1 MGKLLKII
9 LSIAA
14 FLVAL
19 VVVAAIVLPMIIDPN
34 DYKPEIMNA
43 VKDKTGRNL
52 EIDGDIG
59 LSVFPWLGLDLGSVR
74 LGNAPGFAEPYMAS
88 MNEAQVR
95 VKLLPLLKK
104 QLEVDTVKLA
114 GLKLN
119 LAKDETGRTNWAD
132 LQAAEAGQKP
142 EQGKVA
148 PEGSAP
154 GLGSLAVGGI
164 AVTDASI
171 VWDDR
176 STDTRY
182 MIDDLSFTTGD
193 IAAGQA
199 FDLDLHFKVAAKE
212 PAMAS
217 QFELTGNV
225 FIAPN
230 LQAVEVKNALLGI
243 QAEGNGVP
251 GGKARVS
258 LKTDLTLDLA
268 AQTLRLPDLV
278 LEVLGLNI
286 TGDIDGSGIGG
297 DAPQFSGALKVA
309 GFVPRDLIRMLGQ
322 PMPITTDPAVL
333 DKADAVLDWDASTKH
348 FAVKTLLLHLDDTTV
363 TGNARVDSFEAPA
376 ISFALAVDTFNLDR
390 YLPPTPAE
398 GEAAAQPA
406 AGKKEGPPQLEGLRK
421 LNLNGKVTVA
431 AMRAFNLE
439 YRDAELQVK
448 SRNGVLRMHP
458 IGAKLYGGSYR
469 GDITLD
475 ASKKTPR
482 ISVDEN
488 IADVQAGPLL
498 KDLTG
503 DDKLLGTANM
513 KAKFTGTGL
522 TPEELRRTANGTAS
536 FTFTNGAVKGVN
548 IAALIRKARA
558 TLKGQ
563 PAPADTGPNQT
574 DFAQLSGSVN
584 VSDGLA
590 RNDDLLLQS
599 PLLRIAGAG
608 QTSLVDESIDYTL
621 TTKLVGSLEGQGGK
635 GLEDLKGVSI
645 PVKVGGSWSKPSY
658 KPDVAAALSEAA
670 KEKVKE
676 KVDEKLDEQKQK
688 IEEKIQEKIGDK
700 IGDQLKGLFK

>member
-19 VVVAAIVLPMIIDPN
+19 VVVAAIVLPMVIDPN
-34 DYKPEIMNA
+34 DYKAEINSA
-43 VKDKTGRNL
+43 VQDKTGRRL

-59 LSVFPWLGLDLGSVR
+59 LSVFPWLGLELGAMR
-74 LGNAPGFAEPYMAS
+74 LGNAQGFAEPYMAS
-88 MNEAQVR
+88 MNAAQVR

-104 QLEVDTVKLA
+104 QLEVDTLKLA

-132 LQAAEAGQKP
+132 LQAESAAAQEGQEEAGK
-142 EQGKVA
+142 EQA
-148 PEGSAP
+148 A
-154 GLGSLAVGGI
+154 GLGGLAVGGI
-164 AVTDASI
+164 AVTDASV

-176 STDTRY
+176 ASGTHY
-182 MIDDLSFTTGD
+182 LVDDLSFTTGE
-193 IAAGQA
+193 IAAGQS
-199 FDLDLHFKVAAKE
+199 FDLDLHFKVAATE

-217 QFELTGNV
+217 QIELTGNV

-230 LQAVEVKNALLGI
+230 LQAVDVKDALLGI
-243 QAEGNGVP
+243 HAEGNGVP

-258 LKTDLTLDLA
+258 LKSDMKLDLA
-268 AQTLRLPDLV
+268 AQTLRLPNML

-286 TGDIDGSGIGG
+286 TGDIDGRGIGG
-297 DAPQFSGALKVA
+297 DAPQFSGALKVG

-322 PMPITTDPAVL
+322 PVPITTDPSVL
-333 DKADAVLDWDASTKH
+333 DKADAALDWDASTKH
-348 FAVKTLLLHLDDTTV
+348 FAIKALTMHLDDTIV
-363 TGNARVDSFEAPA
+363 TGNARVDSFDAPA
-376 ISFALAVDTFNLDR
+376 ISFALEIDSIDLDR
-390 YLPPTPAE
+390 YLPPTAAE
-398 GEAAAQPA
+398 GEAATQPA
-406 AGKKEGPPQLEGLRK
+406 ASKEGPPQLEGLRK

-431 AMRAFNLE
+431 AMHAFNLE

-448 SRNGVLRMHP
+448 SRDGVLRMHP
-458 IGAKLYGGSYR
+458 IGARLYGGTYQ

-482 ISVDEN
+482 VSVNEN

-503 DDKLLGTANM
+503 DDKVLGTANM
-513 KAKFTGTGL
+513 KAKFSGTGL
-522 TPEELRRTANGTAS
+522 TPEELRRTVNGTAS
-536 FTFTNGAVKGVN
+536 FSFTNGAVKGVN

-558 TLKGQ
+558 ALKGQ
-563 PAPADTGPNQT
+563 PAPAETGPNQT
-574 DFAQLSGSVN
+574 DFAALTGSVN

-599 PLLRIAGAG
+599 PLLRVAGAG
-608 QTSLVDESIDYTL
+608 QTSLIDETINYTL

-635 GLEDLKGVSI
+635 GLEDLKGVEI
-645 PVKVGGSWSKPSY
+645 PVKVGGTWSKPSY
-658 KPDVAAALSEAA
+658 VPDVAAALSDVA

-676 KVDEKLDEQKQK
+676 KVDEKLEEQKQ
-688 IEEKIQEKIGDK
+688 KIQEKIGDK
-700 IGDQLKGLFK
+700 LGDSLKGLFK

>member
-19 VVVAAIVLPMIIDPN
+19 VVVAAIVLPMVIDPN
-34 DYKPEIMNA
+34 DYKAEIKSA
-43 VKDKTGRNL
+43 VQDKTGRRL

-59 LSVFPWLGLDLGSVR
+59 LSVFPWLGLELGAMR
-74 LGNAPGFAEPYMAS
+74 LGNAQGFAEPYMAS
-88 MNEAQVR
+88 MNAAQVR

-104 QLEVDTVKLA
+104 QLEVDTLKLA

-132 LQAAEAGQKP
+132 LQAESAAAQEGQQEAGK
-142 EQGKVA
+142 EQA
-148 PEGSAP
+148 A
-154 GLGSLAVGGI
+154 GLGGLAVGGI
-164 AVTDASI
+164 AVTDASV

-176 STDTRY
+176 ASGTHY
-182 MIDDLSFTTGD
+182 LVDDLSFTTGE
-193 IAAGQA
+193 IAAGQS
-199 FDLDLHFKVAAKE
+199 FDLDLHFKVAATE

-217 QFELTGNV
+217 QIELTGNV

-230 LQAVEVKNALLGI
+230 LQAVDVKDALLGI
-243 QAEGNGVP
+243 HAEGKGVP

-258 LKTDLTLDLA
+258 LKSDMRLDLA
-268 AQTLRLPDLV
+268 AQTLRLPNML

-286 TGDIDGSGIGG
+286 TGDIDGRGIGG
-297 DAPQFSGALKVA
+297 DAPQFSGALKVG

-322 PMPITTDPAVL
+322 PVPITTDPSVL
-333 DKADAVLDWDASTKH
+333 DKADAALDWDASTKH
-348 FAVKTLLLHLDDTTV
+348 FAIKALTMHLDDTIV
-363 TGNARVDSFEAPA
+363 TGNARVDSFDAPA
-376 ISFALAVDTFNLDR
+376 ISFALAIDSIDLDR
-390 YLPPTPAE
+390 YLPPTAAE
-398 GEAAAQPA
+398 GEAATQPA
-406 AGKKEGPPQLEGLRK
+406 ASKEGPPQLEGLRK

-431 AMRAFNLE
+431 AMHAFNLE
-439 YRDAELQVK
+439 YRDAELQVN
-448 SRNGVLRMHP
+448 SRDGVLRMHP
-458 IGAKLYGGSYR
+458 IGARLYGGTYQ

-482 ISVDEN
+482 VSVNEN

-503 DDKLLGTANM
+503 DDKVLGTANM
-513 KAKFTGTGL
+513 KAKFSGTGL
-522 TPEELRRTANGTAS
+522 TPEELRRTVNGTAS
-536 FTFTNGAVKGVN
+536 FSFTNGAVKGVN

-558 TLKGQ
+558 ALKGQ
-563 PAPADTGPNQT
+563 PAPAETGPNQT
-574 DFAQLSGSVN
+574 DFAALTGSVN

-599 PLLRIAGAG
+599 PLLRVAGAG
-608 QTSLVDESIDYTL
+608 QTSLVDETIDYTL

-635 GLEDLKGVSI
+635 GLEDLKGVEI
-645 PVKVGGSWSKPSY
+645 PVKVGGTWSKPSY
-658 KPDVAAALSEAA
+658 VPDVAAALSEAA

-676 KVDEKLDEQKQK
+676 KVDEKLEEQKQ
-688 IEEKIQEKIGDK
+688 KIQEKIGDK
-700 IGDQLKGLFK
+700 LGDSLKGLFK